1 MLFRS
6 NINIRHGHNF
16 ISYGVY
22 YQKKKEQNINFICLN
37 LVRDL
42 KKKNAFSFLLGIKG
56 LVWLE
61 NSNNCFQLL
70 L

>member
-1 MLFRS
+1 M
-6 NINIRHGHNF
+6 
-16 ISYGVY
+16 VY
-22 YQKKKEQNINFICLN
+22 IIKKKKKQNINFICLN

-42 KKKNAFSFLLGIKG
+42 KKKNNFSFLLGIKG
-56 LVWLE
+56 LIWLE